1 MSNLD
6 KLRAKNKAAQEMKA
20 QNQAKKSENLVDDI
34 IQSGIS
40 YEEASGDDSQNVNQK
55 ENQNEKNTE
64 EIVKDVINEKIEED
78 EKKVLATESPERVL
92 NDEERNNVSMEAEN
106 TVEPPLNASEGKMA
120 KRTAKEAT
128 KGRRNTKT
136 SEEQQTIK
144 AAISLV
150 ASKKENKSVRKS
162 FLIKESSNE
171 KLKILADQLGTSEND
186 VINQILESVLSD
198 VE

>member
-34 IQSGIS
+34 IQSGVS
-40 YEEASGDDSQNVNQK
+40 YEEASNDEAKK
-55 ENQNEKNTE
+55 ETVTAENITENTE
-64 EIVKDVINEKIEED
+64 NVKEE
-78 EKKVLATESPERVL
+78 ENGKKVLVTENPKQPINEGQGKDVSI
-92 NDEERNNVSMEAEN
+92 EEEN
-106 TVEPPLNASEGKMA
+106 AVETPLNASEGKMT
-120 KRTAKEAT
+120 KKPSREAVKSKKST
-128 KGRRNTKT
+128 KGA
-136 SEEQQTIK
+136 EEQQTIK

-150 ASKKENKSVRKS
+150 ASRRENKSVRKS

>member
-34 IQSGIS
+34 IQSGVS
-40 YEEASGDDSQNVNQK
+40 YEEASNDEAKKETVTAENITENAENVKK
-55 ENQNEKNTE
+55 EEN
-64 EIVKDVINEKIEED
+64 
-78 EKKVLATESPERVL
+78 EKKVPVTESSKQPINEDKGKDVSI
-92 NDEERNNVSMEAEN
+92 EEKNA
-106 TVEPPLNASEGKMA
+106 VEIPLNASEGKMT
-120 KRTAKEAT
+120 KKPSREAVKSKKST
-128 KGRRNTKT
+128 KGA
-136 SEEQQTIK
+136 EEQQTIK

-150 ASKKENKSVRKS
+150 ASRRENKSVRKS

>member
-34 IQSGIS
+34 IQSGVS
-40 YEEASGDDSQNVNQK
+40 YEEASNDEAKKETVTAENTTENVENIKK
-55 ENQNEKNTE
+55 EEN
-64 EIVKDVINEKIEED
+64 
-78 EKKVLATESPERVL
+78 EKKVPATENSKQPINEDQGKDVSV
-92 NDEERNNVSMEAEN
+92 EEEN
-106 TVEPPLNASEGKMA
+106 AVETPLNASEGKTT
-120 KRTAKEAT
+120 KKPSREAVKSKKST
-128 KGRRNTKT
+128 KGA
-136 SEEQQTIK
+136 EEQQTIK

-150 ASKKENKSVRKS
+150 ASRRENKSVRKS

>member
-34 IQSGIS
+34 IQSGVS
-40 YEEASGDDSQNVNQK
+40 YEEASNDEAKKETVTAENTTENVENKKK
-55 ENQNEKNTE
+55 EEN
-64 EIVKDVINEKIEED
+64 
-78 EKKVLATESPERVL
+78 EKKVPVTESSKQPI
-92 NDEERNNVSMEAEN
+92 NDGQGKDVSVEEEN
-106 TVEPPLNASEGKMA
+106 AVETPLNASEGKTT
-120 KRTAKEAT
+120 KKPSREAVKSKKST
-128 KGRRNTKT
+128 KGA
-136 SEEQQTIK
+136 EEQQTIK

-150 ASKKENKSVRKS
+150 ASRRENKSVRKS

>member
-34 IQSGIS
+34 IQSGVS
-40 YEEASGDDSQNVNQK
+40 YEEASNDEAKK
-55 ENQNEKNTE
+55 ETVTAENITENTE
-64 EIVKDVINEKIEED
+64 NVKKEEN
-78 EKKVLATESPERVL
+78 EKKVPVTENPKQPINEGQGKDVSI
-92 NDEERNNVSMEAEN
+92 EEKNA
-106 TVEPPLNASEGKMA
+106 VETPLNASEGKMT
-120 KRTAKEAT
+120 KKPSREAVKPKKST
-128 KGRRNTKT
+128 KGA
-136 SEEQQTIK
+136 EEQQTIK

-150 ASKKENKSVRKS
+150 ASRRENKSVRKS

>member
-40 YEEASGDDSQNVNQK
+40 YEEASGDDSQNENQK
-55 ENQNEKNTE
+55 EKNTE
-64 EIVKDVINEKIEED
+64 EIVNEAINENNEEN
-78 EKKVLATESPERVL
+78 EKKVPAAEEAEQAL
-92 NDEERNNVSMEAEN
+92 NDEERNNVSLETEN
-106 TVEPPLNASEGKMA
+106 AVEPPLNASEGKTT
-120 KRTAKEAT
+120 KRTTKETT

>member
-20 QNQAKKSENLVDDI
+20 QNQVKKSENLVDDI
-34 IQSGIS
+34 IQSGMS
-40 YEEASGDDSQNVNQK
+40 YEEASNDESKK
-55 ENQNEKNTE
+55 ETVTAENTTENAENIKKE
-64 EIVKDVINEKIEED
+64 EN
-78 EKKVLATESPERVL
+78 EKKVPATESSKQPINEGQG
-92 NDEERNNVSMEAEN
+92 NDVSVEEEN
-106 TVEPPLNASEGKMA
+106 AVETPLNVSEGKTT
-120 KRTAKEAT
+120 KKSSREAVKSKKST
-128 KGRRNTKT
+128 KGA
-136 SEEQQTIK
+136 EEQQTIK

-150 ASKKENKSVRKS
+150 ASRRENKSVRKS

>member
-34 IQSGIS
+34 IQSGVS
-40 YEEASGDDSQNVNQK
+40 YEEASNDETKKETVTAENITENAENVKK
-55 ENQNEKNTE
+55 EEN
-64 EIVKDVINEKIEED
+64 
-78 EKKVLATESPERVL
+78 EKKVTVTESSKQPINEDQGKDVSI
-92 NDEERNNVSMEAEN
+92 EEKNA
-106 TVEPPLNASEGKMA
+106 VETPLNASEGKMT
-120 KRTAKEAT
+120 KKPSREAVKSKKST
-128 KGRRNTKT
+128 KGA
-136 SEEQQTIK
+136 EEQQTIK

-150 ASKKENKSVRKS
+150 ASRRENKSVRKS

>member
-1 MSNLD
+1 MGLD
-6 KLRAKNKAAQEMKA
+6 TLQ
-20 QNQAKKSENLVDDI
+20 L
-34 IQSGIS
+34 
-40 YEEASGDDSQNVNQK
+40 
-55 ENQNEKNTE
+55 TLE
-64 EIVKDVINEKIEED
+64 EIVKNVINEKIEED
-78 EKKVLATESPERVL
+78 EKKVLAAESPERAL
-92 NDEERNNVSMEAEN
+92 NDEERNNVSVETEN
-106 TVEPPLNASEGKMA
+106 TVEPPLNASEGKMT
-120 KRTAKEAT
+120 KRTAKETT

>member
-34 IQSGIS
+34 IQSGVS
-40 YEEASGDDSQNVNQK
+40 YEEASNDEAKK
-55 ENQNEKNTE
+55 ETVTAENITENTE
-64 EIVKDVINEKIEED
+64 NVKKEEN
-78 EKKVLATESPERVL
+78 EKKVPVTESPKQPINEGQGKDVSI
-92 NDEERNNVSMEAEN
+92 EEKDA
-106 TVEPPLNASEGKMA
+106 VETPLNASEGKMT
-120 KRTAKEAT
+120 KKPSREAVKSKKST
-128 KGRRNTKT
+128 KGA
-136 SEEQQTIK
+136 EEQQTIK

-150 ASKKENKSVRKS
+150 ASRRENKSVRKS

>member
-34 IQSGIS
+34 IQSGVS
-40 YEEASGDDSQNVNQK
+40 YEEASNDEAKKETVTAENITENAENVKK
-55 ENQNEKNTE
+55 EENEEKVPVTESSKQPINEDQGKDVSIEEKN
-64 EIVKDVINEKIEED
+64 
-78 EKKVLATESPERVL
+78 A
-92 NDEERNNVSMEAEN
+92 
-106 TVEPPLNASEGKMA
+106 VETHLNASEGKMN
-120 KRTAKEAT
+120 KKPSREAVKSKKST
-128 KGRRNTKT
+128 KGA
-136 SEEQQTIK
+136 EEQQTIK

-150 ASKKENKSVRKS
+150 ASRRENKSVRKS

>member
-34 IQSGIS
+34 IQSGVS
-40 YEEASGDDSQNVNQK
+40 YEEASNDEAKKETVTAENTTENVENIKK
-55 ENQNEKNTE
+55 EEN
-64 EIVKDVINEKIEED
+64 
-78 EKKVLATESPERVL
+78 EKKVPVTESSKQPINEDQGKDISV
-92 NDEERNNVSMEAEN
+92 EEEN
-106 TVEPPLNASEGKMA
+106 AVETPLNASEGKTT
-120 KRTAKEAT
+120 KKPSREAVKSKKST
-128 KGRRNTKT
+128 KGA
-136 SEEQQTIK
+136 EEQQTIK

-150 ASKKENKSVRKS
+150 ASRRENKSVRKS

>member
-20 QNQAKKSENLVDDI
+20 QNQVKKSENLVDDI
-34 IQSGIS
+34 IQSGMS
-40 YEEASGDDSQNVNQK
+40 YEEASNDESKKETVTAENTTENVENIKK
-55 ENQNEKNTE
+55 EEN
-64 EIVKDVINEKIEED
+64 
-78 EKKVLATESPERVL
+78 EKKVPVTESSKQSINEGQGKDVSV
-92 NDEERNNVSMEAEN
+92 EEETA
-106 TVEPPLNASEGKMA
+106 VETPLNASEGKTT
-120 KRTAKEAT
+120 KKPSREAVKSKKST
-128 KGRRNTKT
+128 KGA
-136 SEEQQTIK
+136 EEQQTIK

-150 ASKKENKSVRKS
+150 ASRRENKSVRKS

>member
-34 IQSGIS
+34 IQSGVS
-40 YEEASGDDSQNVNQK
+40 YEEASNDEAKKETVTAENITENTENVKK
-55 ENQNEKNTE
+55 EENEKKVPATE
-64 EIVKDVINEKIEED
+64 SSKQPINEGQVKDVSIEEKD
-78 EKKVLATESPERVL
+78 VLET
-92 NDEERNNVSMEAEN
+92 
-106 TVEPPLNASEGKMA
+106 PLNASEGKMT
-120 KRTAKEAT
+120 KKPSREAVKSKKST
-128 KGRRNTKT
+128 KGA
-136 SEEQQTIK
+136 EEQQTIK

-150 ASKKENKSVRKS
+150 ASRRENKSVRKS

>member
-34 IQSGIS
+34 IQSGVS
-40 YEEASGDDSQNVNQK
+40 YEEASNDETKK
-55 ENQNEKNTE
+55 ETVTAENITENTE
-64 EIVKDVINEKIEED
+64 NVKKEEN
-78 EKKVLATESPERVL
+78 EKKVPVTESSKQPI
-92 NDEERNNVSMEAEN
+92 NDDQGKDVSIEEKNA
-106 TVEPPLNASEGKMA
+106 VETPLNASEGKMT
-120 KRTAKEAT
+120 KKPSREAVKSKKST
-128 KGRRNTKT
+128 KGA
-136 SEEQQTIK
+136 EEQQTIK

-150 ASKKENKSVRKS
+150 ASRRENKSVRKS

>member
-34 IQSGIS
+34 IQSGVS
-40 YEEASGDDSQNVNQK
+40 YEEASNDEAKKETVTAENITENAENVKK
-55 ENQNEKNTE
+55 EENVEKVPVIESSKQPINEGQGKDVSIEEKN
-64 EIVKDVINEKIEED
+64 
-78 EKKVLATESPERVL
+78 A
-92 NDEERNNVSMEAEN
+92 
-106 TVEPPLNASEGKMA
+106 VETPLNASEGKMT
-120 KRTAKEAT
+120 KKPSREAIKSKKST
-128 KGRRNTKT
+128 KGA
-136 SEEQQTIK
+136 EEQQTIK

-150 ASKKENKSVRKS
+150 ASRRENKSVRKS

>member
-34 IQSGIS
+34 IQSGVS
-40 YEEASGDDSQNVNQK
+40 YEEASNDETKKETVTAENITENAENVKK
-55 ENQNEKNTE
+55 EEN
-64 EIVKDVINEKIEED
+64 
-78 EKKVLATESPERVL
+78 EKKVPVTESSKQPINEDQGKDVSI
-92 NDEERNNVSMEAEN
+92 EEKNA
-106 TVEPPLNASEGKMA
+106 VETPLNASEGKIT
-120 KRTAKEAT
+120 KKPSREAVKSKKST
-128 KGRRNTKT
+128 KGA
-136 SEEQQTIK
+136 EEQQTIK

-150 ASKKENKSVRKS
+150 ASRRENKSVRKS

>member
-34 IQSGIS
+34 IQSGVS
-40 YEEASGDDSQNVNQK
+40 YEEASNDEAKK
-55 ENQNEKNTE
+55 ETVTAENTTENAENIKKE
-64 EIVKDVINEKIEED
+64 EN
-78 EKKVLATESPERVL
+78 EKKVPVAESSKQPINEGQGKDVSV
-92 NDEERNNVSMEAEN
+92 EEEN
-106 TVEPPLNASEGKMA
+106 AVETPLNASEGKTT
-120 KRTAKEAT
+120 KKPSREAVKSKKST
-128 KGRRNTKT
+128 KGA
-136 SEEQQTIK
+136 EEQQTIK

-150 ASKKENKSVRKS
+150 ASRRENKSVRKS

>member
-34 IQSGIS
+34 IQSGVS
-40 YEEASGDDSQNVNQK
+40 YEEASNDEAKK
-55 ENQNEKNTE
+55 ETVTAENITENTE
-64 EIVKDVINEKIEED
+64 NVKKEEN
-78 EKKVLATESPERVL
+78 EKKVPATESSKQPINEGQGKDVSI
-92 NDEERNNVSMEAEN
+92 EEKDA
-106 TVEPPLNASEGKMA
+106 VETPLNASEGKMT
-120 KRTAKEAT
+120 KKPSREAVKSKKST
-128 KGRRNTKT
+128 KGA
-136 SEEQQTIK
+136 EEQQTIK

-150 ASKKENKSVRKS
+150 ASRRENKSVRKS

>member
-34 IQSGIS
+34 IQSGVS
-40 YEEASGDDSQNVNQK
+40 YEEASNDEAKK
-55 ENQNEKNTE
+55 ETVTAENTTE
-64 EIVKDVINEKIEED
+64 NAENIKKEED
-78 EKKVLATESPERVL
+78 EKKVPVTESSKQPINEGQGKDISV
-92 NDEERNNVSMEAEN
+92 EEEN
-106 TVEPPLNASEGKMA
+106 AVETPLNASEGKTT
-120 KRTAKEAT
+120 KKPSREAVKSKKST
-128 KGRRNTKT
+128 KGA
-136 SEEQQTIK
+136 EEQQTIK

-150 ASKKENKSVRKS
+150 ASRRENKSVRKS

>member
-34 IQSGIS
+34 IQSGVS
-40 YEEASGDDSQNVNQK
+40 YEEASNDETKKETVTAENITENAENVKK
-55 ENQNEKNTE
+55 EEN
-64 EIVKDVINEKIEED
+64 
-78 EKKVLATESPERVL
+78 EKKVPVTESSKQPINE
-92 NDEERNNVSMEAEN
+92 DQGKDVSIEDKNAVEA
-106 TVEPPLNASEGKMA
+106 PLNASEGKMT
-120 KRTAKEAT
+120 KKPSREAVKSKKST
-128 KGRRNTKT
+128 KGA
-136 SEEQQTIK
+136 EEQQTIK

-150 ASKKENKSVRKS
+150 ASRRENKSVRKS

>member
-34 IQSGIS
+34 IQSGVS
-40 YEEASGDDSQNVNQK
+40 YEEASNDEASNDEAKK
-55 ENQNEKNTE
+55 ETVTAENITENTE
-64 EIVKDVINEKIEED
+64 NVKKEEN
-78 EKKVLATESPERVL
+78 EKKVPATESSKQPINEGQGKDVSI
-92 NDEERNNVSMEAEN
+92 EEKNA
-106 TVEPPLNASEGKMA
+106 VETPLNASEGKMT
-120 KRTAKEAT
+120 KKPSREAVKSKKST
-128 KGRRNTKT
+128 KGA
-136 SEEQQTIK
+136 EEQQTIK

-150 ASKKENKSVRKS
+150 ASRRENKSVRKS

>member
-34 IQSGIS
+34 IQSGMS
-40 YEEASGDDSQNVNQK
+40 YEEASNDESKK
-55 ENQNEKNTE
+55 ETVTAENTTENAENIKKE
-64 EIVKDVINEKIEED
+64 EN
-78 EKKVLATESPERVL
+78 EKKVPVTESSKQPINEDQGKDVSV
-92 NDEERNNVSMEAEN
+92 EEEN
-106 TVEPPLNASEGKMA
+106 AVETPLNASEGKTT
-120 KRTAKEAT
+120 KKPSREAVKSKKST
-128 KGRRNTKT
+128 KGA
-136 SEEQQTIK
+136 EEQQTIK

-150 ASKKENKSVRKS
+150 ASRRENKSVRKS

>member
-20 QNQAKKSENLVDDI
+20 QNQVKKSENLVDDI
-34 IQSGIS
+34 IQSGVS
-40 YEEASGDDSQNVNQK
+40 YEEASNDEAKK
-55 ENQNEKNTE
+55 ETVTAENITE
-64 EIVKDVINEKIEED
+64 NAENAKKEEN
-78 EKKVLATESPERVL
+78 EKKVPVTESPKQPINEDQGKDVSI
-92 NDEERNNVSMEAEN
+92 EEKSA
-106 TVEPPLNASEGKMA
+106 VETPLNASEGKTT
-120 KRTAKEAT
+120 KKPSREAVKSKKST
-128 KGRRNTKT
+128 KGA
-136 SEEQQTIK
+136 EEQQTIK

-150 ASKKENKSVRKS
+150 ASRRENKSVRKS

>member
-34 IQSGIS
+34 IQSGVS
-40 YEEASGDDSQNVNQK
+40 YEEASNDEAKKETVTAENITENTENVKK
-55 ENQNEKNTE
+55 EENETKVPVAESSKQPINEDQGKDVSIEEKN
-64 EIVKDVINEKIEED
+64 
-78 EKKVLATESPERVL
+78 A
-92 NDEERNNVSMEAEN
+92 
-106 TVEPPLNASEGKMA
+106 VETPLNASEGKIT
-120 KRTAKEAT
+120 KKPSREAVKSKKST
-128 KGRRNTKT
+128 KGA
-136 SEEQQTIK
+136 EEQQTIK

-150 ASKKENKSVRKS
+150 ASRRENKSVRKS

>member
-20 QNQAKKSENLVDDI
+20 QNQVKKSENLVDDI
-34 IQSGIS
+34 IQSGMS
-40 YEEASGDDSQNVNQK
+40 YEEASNDEAKKETVTAENITENTENVKK
-55 ENQNEKNTE
+55 EENETKVPVVESSKQPINEDQGKDVSIEEKN
-64 EIVKDVINEKIEED
+64 
-78 EKKVLATESPERVL
+78 A
-92 NDEERNNVSMEAEN
+92 
-106 TVEPPLNASEGKMA
+106 VETPLNASEGKIT
-120 KRTAKEAT
+120 KKPSREAVKSKKST
-128 KGRRNTKT
+128 KGA
-136 SEEQQTIK
+136 EEQQTIK

-150 ASKKENKSVRKS
+150 ASRRENKSVRKS

>member
-20 QNQAKKSENLVDDI
+20 QNQVKKSENLVDDI
-34 IQSGIS
+34 IQSGMS
-40 YEEASGDDSQNVNQK
+40 YEEASNDESKK
-55 ENQNEKNTE
+55 ETVTAENTTENAENIKKE
-64 EIVKDVINEKIEED
+64 EN
-78 EKKVLATESPERVL
+78 EKKVPVTESSKQPINEGQGKDVSV
-92 NDEERNNVSMEAEN
+92 EEEN
-106 TVEPPLNASEGKMA
+106 AVETPLNVSEGKTT
-120 KRTAKEAT
+120 KKSSREAVKSKKST
-128 KGRRNTKT
+128 KGA
-136 SEEQQTIK
+136 EEQQTIK

-150 ASKKENKSVRKS
+150 ASRRENKSVRKS

>member
-34 IQSGIS
+34 IQSGVS
-40 YEEASGDDSQNVNQK
+40 YEEASNDEAKK
-55 ENQNEKNTE
+55 ETVTAENITENTE
-64 EIVKDVINEKIEED
+64 NVKKEEN
-78 EKKVLATESPERVL
+78 EKKVPVTENPKQPINEGQGKDVSI
-92 NDEERNNVSMEAEN
+92 EEEN
-106 TVEPPLNASEGKMA
+106 AVEPPLNASEGKMT
-120 KRTAKEAT
+120 KKPSREAVKSKKST
-128 KGRRNTKT
+128 KGA
-136 SEEQQTIK
+136 EEQQTIK

-150 ASKKENKSVRKS
+150 ASRRENKSVRKS

>member
-34 IQSGIS
+34 IQSGVS
-40 YEEASGDDSQNVNQK
+40 YEEASNDEAKKETVTAENTTENVENIKK
-55 ENQNEKNTE
+55 EEN
-64 EIVKDVINEKIEED
+64 
-78 EKKVLATESPERVL
+78 EKKVPVTESSKQPINEGQGKDVGV
-92 NDEERNNVSMEAEN
+92 EEEN
-106 TVEPPLNASEGKMA
+106 AVETPLNASEGKTT
-120 KRTAKEAT
+120 KKPSREAVKSKKST
-128 KGRRNTKT
+128 KGA
-136 SEEQQTIK
+136 EEQQTIK

-150 ASKKENKSVRKS
+150 ASRRENKSVRKS

>member
-34 IQSGIS
+34 IQSGVS
-40 YEEASGDDSQNVNQK
+40 YEEASNDEAKKETVTAENITENAENVKK
-55 ENQNEKNTE
+55 EEN
-64 EIVKDVINEKIEED
+64 
-78 EKKVLATESPERVL
+78 EKKVPVTESSKQPINEDKGKDVSI
-92 NDEERNNVSMEAEN
+92 EEKNA
-106 TVEPPLNASEGKMA
+106 VETPLNASEGKMT
-120 KRTAKEAT
+120 KKPSREAVKSKKST
-128 KGRRNTKT
+128 KGA
-136 SEEQQTIK
+136 EEQQTIK

-150 ASKKENKSVRKS
+150 ASRRENKSVRKS

>member
-34 IQSGIS
+34 IQSGMS
-40 YEEASGDDSQNVNQK
+40 YEEASNDEAKKETVTAENITENTENVKK
-55 ENQNEKNTE
+55 EENETKVPVVESSKQPINEDQGKDVSIEEKN
-64 EIVKDVINEKIEED
+64 
-78 EKKVLATESPERVL
+78 A
-92 NDEERNNVSMEAEN
+92 
-106 TVEPPLNASEGKMA
+106 VETPLNASEGKIT
-120 KRTAKEAT
+120 KKPSREAVKSKKST
-128 KGRRNTKT
+128 KGA
-136 SEEQQTIK
+136 EEQQTIK

-150 ASKKENKSVRKS
+150 ASRRENKSVRKS

>member
-34 IQSGIS
+34 IQSGVS
-40 YEEASGDDSQNVNQK
+40 YEEASNDEAKKETATAENITENAENVKK
-55 ENQNEKNTE
+55 EEN
-64 EIVKDVINEKIEED
+64 
-78 EKKVLATESPERVL
+78 EKKVPVTESSKQPINEDQGKDVSI
-92 NDEERNNVSMEAEN
+92 EEKNA
-106 TVEPPLNASEGKMA
+106 VETPLNASEGKMT
-120 KRTAKEAT
+120 KKPSREAVKSKKST
-128 KGRRNTKT
+128 KGA
-136 SEEQQTIK
+136 EEQQTIK

-150 ASKKENKSVRKS
+150 ASRRENKSVRKS

>member
-34 IQSGIS
+34 IQSGVS
-40 YEEASGDDSQNVNQK
+40 YEEASNDEVKK
-55 ENQNEKNTE
+55 ETVTAENTTENAENIKKE
-64 EIVKDVINEKIEED
+64 EN
-78 EKKVLATESPERVL
+78 EKKVPVTESPKQPINEGQGKDVSV
-92 NDEERNNVSMEAEN
+92 EEEN
-106 TVEPPLNASEGKMA
+106 AVETPLNASEGKTT
-120 KRTAKEAT
+120 KKPSREAVKSKKST
-128 KGRRNTKT
+128 KGA
-136 SEEQQTIK
+136 EEQQTIK

-150 ASKKENKSVRKS
+150 ASRRENKSVRKS

>member
-34 IQSGIS
+34 IQSGVS
-40 YEEASGDDSQNVNQK
+40 YEEASNDEAKK
-55 ENQNEKNTE
+55 ETVTAENITENTE
-64 EIVKDVINEKIEED
+64 NVKKEEN
-78 EKKVLATESPERVL
+78 EKKVPVTESPKQPINEGQGKDVSI
-92 NDEERNNVSMEAEN
+92 EEKNA
-106 TVEPPLNASEGKMA
+106 VETPLNASEGKMTKKPSREA
-120 KRTAKEAT
+120 VKSKRST
-128 KGRRNTKT
+128 KGA
-136 SEEQQTIK
+136 EEQQTIK

-150 ASKKENKSVRKS
+150 ASRRENKSVRKS

>member
-34 IQSGIS
+34 IQSGVS
-40 YEEASGDDSQNVNQK
+40 YEEASNDEAKK
-55 ENQNEKNTE
+55 EAVTAENNTE
-64 EIVKDVINEKIEED
+64 NAENIKKEEN
-78 EKKVLATESPERVL
+78 EKKVPAIESSKQPINEDQGKDASV
-92 NDEERNNVSMEAEN
+92 EEEN
-106 TVEPPLNASEGKMA
+106 AVETPLNASEGKTT
-120 KRTAKEAT
+120 KKPSREAVKSKKST
-128 KGRRNTKT
+128 KGA
-136 SEEQQTIK
+136 EEQQTIK

-150 ASKKENKSVRKS
+150 ASRRENKSVRKS

>member
-34 IQSGIS
+34 IQSGVS
-40 YEEASGDDSQNVNQK
+40 YEEASNDEAKK
-55 ENQNEKNTE
+55 ETVTAENTTENAENIKKE
-64 EIVKDVINEKIEED
+64 EN
-78 EKKVLATESPERVL
+78 EKKVPVTESSKQPINEGQGKDVSV
-92 NDEERNNVSMEAEN
+92 EEEN
-106 TVEPPLNASEGKMA
+106 AVETPLNASEGKTT
-120 KRTAKEAT
+120 KKPSREAVKSKKST
-128 KGRRNTKT
+128 KGA
-136 SEEQQTIK
+136 EEQQTIK

-150 ASKKENKSVRKS
+150 ASRRENKSVRKR

>member
-34 IQSGIS
+34 IQSGVS
-40 YEEASGDDSQNVNQK
+40 YEEASNDEAKK
-55 ENQNEKNTE
+55 ETVTAEDITENTE
-64 EIVKDVINEKIEED
+64 NVKEEEK
-78 EKKVLATESPERVL
+78 EKKVPAAESSKQPINEGQGKDVSI
-92 NDEERNNVSMEAEN
+92 EEEN
-106 TVEPPLNASEGKMA
+106 AVEPPLNASEGKMT
-120 KRTAKEAT
+120 KKPSREAVKSKKST
-128 KGRRNTKT
+128 KGA
-136 SEEQQTIK
+136 EEQQTIK

-150 ASKKENKSVRKS
+150 ASRRENKSVRKS

>member
-20 QNQAKKSENLVDDI
+20 QNQVKKSENLVDDI
-34 IQSGIS
+34 IQSGMS
-40 YEEASGDDSQNVNQK
+40 YEEASNDESKK
-55 ENQNEKNTE
+55 ETVTAENTTENAENIKKE
-64 EIVKDVINEKIEED
+64 EN
-78 EKKVLATESPERVL
+78 EKKVPATESSKQPINEGQGKDVSV
-92 NDEERNNVSMEAEN
+92 EEEN
-106 TVEPPLNASEGKMA
+106 AVETPLNVSEGKTT
-120 KRTAKEAT
+120 KKSSREAVKSKKST
-128 KGRRNTKT
+128 KGA
-136 SEEQQTIK
+136 EEQQTIK

-150 ASKKENKSVRKS
+150 ASRRENKSVRKS

>member
-34 IQSGIS
+34 IQSGVS
-40 YEEASGDDSQNVNQK
+40 SEEASNDEAKK
-55 ENQNEKNTE
+55 ETVTAENITENTE
-64 EIVKDVINEKIEED
+64 NVKKEEN
-78 EKKVLATESPERVL
+78 EKKVPATESSKQPINEGQGKDVSI
-92 NDEERNNVSMEAEN
+92 EEKDA
-106 TVEPPLNASEGKMA
+106 VETPLNASEGKMT
-120 KRTAKEAT
+120 KKPSREAVKSKKST
-128 KGRRNTKT
+128 KGA
-136 SEEQQTIK
+136 EEQQTIK

-150 ASKKENKSVRKS
+150 ASRRENKSVRKS